1 MSKTAFVFPGQGAQ
15 YAGMGKE
22 FYDNF
27 EESKEI
33 FERANQALG
42 FDIAKLCFE
51 GPDQDLSVTKIN
63 DMDFLLTTN
72 PITICNGVNKDSSYL
87 ETDKAI
93 YSLGEPIHLSINLLD
108 NDNIKVPDGK
118 YVIKIALEK
127 L

>member
-51 GPDQDLSVTKIN
+51 GPDQDLSVTKITQPA
-63 DMDFLLTTN
+63 LLTTCMAIYEVLKKN
-72 PITICNGVNKDSSYL
+72 NKDDSVVMGGL
-87 ETDKAI
+87 
-93 YSLGEPIHLSINLLD
+93 SLGEYS
-108 NDNIKVPDGK
+108 
-118 YVIKIALEK
+118 ALTAA
-127 L
+127 